1 VQVVRTVPPLD
12 FELIDSLLA
21 LLRDIFE
28 NLLFLV
34 QAVQIAVYRRR
45 AHIQA
50 NALQMIQN
58 IRSAHGSAR
67 RGLQIFHDFLS

>member
-1 VQVVRTVPPLD
+1 MQVVRTVPPLD

-58 IRSAHGSAR
+58 TSCM
-67 RGLQIFHDFLS
+67 